1 MARKRAHPEQQ
12 QHAGVN
18 TNKTFCW
25 LELAGNIHVNSHR
38 YTWHISHIKLHLNFL
53 YSNLQNSPAPLLLAD
68 MLVVVVCEDNNQ
80 YKMSAP
86 KRTQIHTNPPKTPTT
101 VAKRAATPEIK
112 NPCTAGGVLCMRQ
125 RNGRFTTVLVITRV
139 MYIIARAA
147 SANPGEVLIRWEF
160 VSRCDV
166 GIVMTSL
173 RVIGNSYSVPWTYK
187 RRPVRSSRAGPQG
200 AGECACGSPASE
212 AHDTLATA
220 DRRPGPWADRLAT
233 ARPAIRL
240 TGRTLYHTVVQ

>member
-1 MARKRAHPEQQ
+1 
-12 QHAGVN
+12 
-18 TNKTFCW
+18 
-25 LELAGNIHVNSHR
+25 
-38 YTWHISHIKLHLNFL
+38 
-53 YSNLQNSPAPLLLAD
+53 
-68 MLVVVVCEDNNQ
+68 
-80 YKMSAP
+80 
-86 KRTQIHTNPPKTPTT
+86 
-101 VAKRAATPEIK
+101 
-112 NPCTAGGVLCMRQ
+112 MRQ

-240 TGRTLYHTVVQ
+240 TGRTLYHTVVQWTGNDQRIMMYSSYWSQINHTWVWRVDWGKWHRSQNHPGGPVGHGDRPNRPLSTERLIKVVHLFGDCQCEGIKI